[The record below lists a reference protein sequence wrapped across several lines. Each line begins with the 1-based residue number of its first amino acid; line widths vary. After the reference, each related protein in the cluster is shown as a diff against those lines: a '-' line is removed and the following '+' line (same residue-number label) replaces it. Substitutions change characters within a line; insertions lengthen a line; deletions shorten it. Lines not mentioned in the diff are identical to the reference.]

1 VTADAPEGWEEVFSG
16 PCVEAEVIQAVLE
29 SNALRVITQ
38 GLGQETVFSGLQ
50 FEECQ
55 VFVPSFDAQRA
66 RQVLAERPQEDPGGQ
81 DEARP

>member
-50 FEECQ
+50 FEQCQ

-66 RQVLAERPQEDPGGQ
+66 RQVLAERPREDP
-81 DEARP
+81 EADDQA